1 MPDQLSD
8 QSRSEI
14 YEIVYRAMQDVLYEN
29 SFNME
34 KELQRQALVES
45 GDFVRRNIPLHLSV
59 HSRWELMDRALD
71 AVAGDGML
79 VEFGVWIGRS
89 LKRIA
94 RRFPDR
100 TVYGFDSFEGLPDP
114 WIFCEKAFHDIPAIP
129 AVEKNVELVKGWFD
143 VTIPAFLETHAGPC
157 AFINID
163 SDVYSSAKT
172 VFECMGDRIIPGTVI
187 FFDEFFNY
195 PGWKTGEFKAWTEFV
210 KNRRVE
216 FEYLGFT
223 GRSVREDVMR
233 EHGHSGIQ
241 VAVRIESLT
250 ASPSCIA
257 ARVAPSRDS
266 MRS

>member
-1 MPDQLSD
+1 MPDQLND

-59 HSRWELMDRALD
+59 HSRWALMDRALD

-114 WIFCEKAFHDIPAIP
+114 WIFREKAFHDIPAIP

-143 VTIPAFLETHAGPC
+143 VTIPAFLEAHAGPC

-210 KNRRVE
+210 KDRRVE

-223 GRSVREDVMR
+223 GRSVREDVKR
-233 EHGHSGIQ
+233 EHGHSGVQ

-250 ASPSCIA
+250 ASPSCIS

-266 MRS
+266 MRP